1 MIRLFIPNV
10 HHVRHLSLASNHFLI
25 SITLHWRFESS
36 TFGRHPAVKKLQKK
50 QASRHWDH
58 FVKHCLQFNWIT
70 KFNSN
75 MNCSDHTWYAN
86 KLHPPLGLWPL
97 QQCKSFSSVLL
108 SFSTKK
114 EPDTPV
120 LQSALTSTTKKA
132 SVWLRAQSLS
142 QFTYSNIG
150 KTIIR

>member
-25 SITLHWRFESS
+25 RITLHWRFESS

-58 FVKHCLQFNWIT
+58 FVKHCLQFNRIT

-75 MNCSDHTWYAN
+75 MNCSDHTWYTN

-114 EPDTPV
+114 SRTHLSFKVLWPQQQRRPV
-120 LQSALTSTTKKA
+120 FGYKLKVSH
-132 SVWLRAQSLS
+132 SLHI
-142 QFTYSNIG
+142 QT
-150 KTIIR
+150 